1 MDLYP
6 KLNIVE
12 IISSYT
18 PLKKKGN
25 YYWGC
30 CPFHTDLK
38 QSMSVNPTKGTFKCF
53 ACGANGD
60 AITFLS
66 KIHKKSRKEIFEML
80 KIQKELEES

>member
-6 KLNIVE
+6 KLDIVE

-18 PLKKKGN
+18 PLNKKGH

-30 CPFHTDLK
+30 CPFHPDLK
-38 QSMSVNPTKGTFKCF
+38 PSMSVNPTKGNFKCF